1 MSAGKPL
8 RGTAAVSQA
17 GAMRI
22 LALLAL
28 LPACVFL
35 GTPPPQTAPPTPPP
49 VVRDDFAGLFGG
61 QSVRTLWYNAV
72 DREGLMDRVVMDEET
87 FQPWDDESGTEPWT
101 LQLLLSK
108 LGMAGSVVLTEPL
121 GPPPTPRFADDG
133 TFVAPPAPTAALR
146 GLRFLS
152 GTDLFPAVVEADGA
166 GVQVRARVRED
177 EPSLCPKDFALPVG
191 FVYLRGTLQ
200 KLPLGEVVAVYDE
213 LALTPAPAETSI
225 ELVLPPSDDPRF
237 CGVVAAEWD
246 HNAALAK
253 RDAGYIEAA
262 GTVLDMALGPV
273 LP

>member
-28 LPACVFL
+28 LPGCVFL

-49 VVRDDFAGLFGG
+49 VVRVDFAGLFGG
-61 QSVRTLWYNAV
+61 QSVRTLWNNAV

-152 GTDLFPAVVEADGA
+152 GTDLFPAVVEACRCARGCGRTSRRSARRTSPSRWASSTCGA
-166 GVQVRARVRED
+166 RCRSCPWGRWW
-177 EPSLCPKDFALPVG
+177 PS
-191 FVYLRGTLQ
+191 T
-200 KLPLGEVVAVYDE
+200 
-213 LALTPAPAETSI
+213 TSW
-225 ELVLPPSDDPRF
+225 P
-237 CGVVAAEWD
+237 
-246 HNAALAK
+246 
-253 RDAGYIEAA
+253 
-262 GTVLDMALGPV
+262 
-273 LP
+273 